1 MPGLLASAVIQL
13 MKMMQKISFI
23 LTKME
28 QIAVNFLIS
37 GPQTG
42 LVIWHLLQVSD
53 FRGNK
58 ALGIQTWA

>member
-1 MPGLLASAVIQL
+1 
-13 MKMMQKISFI
+13 MQKISSI

-37 GPQTG
+37 
-42 LVIWHLLQVSD
+42 VIWHLLQVSD